1 MLRIRQ
7 AASVQDLQNILE
19 LQGENMKM
27 QLSPQEIDAE
37 GFITVRHS
45 LEQLKIMQNLV
56 PQVIATDEEQLA
68 GYALVMGRELKN
80 NIPVLIPMFDLLD
93 ALAYHGKPV
102 RSLNYYVMGQIC
114 VRKSYRGKGVFRQ
127 LYHAHRELLSKD
139 HDCCITEVS
148 TSNFR
153 SMRAHLAVG
162 FQVLHTF
169 TDDIDEWNIVLWDWT
184 K

>member
-80 NIPVLIPMFDLLD
+80 SIPVLIPMFDLLD
-93 ALAYHGKPV
+93 ALAYHGRPV

-114 VRKSYRGKGVFRQ
+114 VRKSYRGKGSFVNSTTPTANCYQKTMTVALLKSLHQIFGRCAPILPWVFKCCTP
-127 LYHAHRELLSKD
+127 LL
-139 HDCCITEVS
+139 T
-148 TSNFR
+148 T
-153 SMRAHLAVG
+153 
-162 FQVLHTF
+162 
-169 TDDIDEWNIVLWDWT
+169 
-184 K
+184 

>member
-1 MLRIRQ
+1 MLRVRQ

-19 LQGENMKM
+19 LQWENMKM
-27 QLSPQEIDAE
+27 RLTPQEIDGE

-45 LEQLKIMQNLV
+45 LEQLNIMQDLV

-68 GYALVMGRELKN
+68 GYALVMARQLKN
-80 NIPVLIPMFDLLD
+80 SIPVLIPMFDLLD
-93 ALAYHGKPV
+93 TLAYRGRPV

-114 VRKSYRGKGVFRQ
+114 VRKSCRRRGIFRQ

-139 HDCCITEVS
+139 YDCCITEVS

-153 SMRAHLAVG
+153 SMRAHIAVG

-169 TDDIDEWNIVLWDWT
+169 TDDVDEWNIVLWDWT

>member
-27 QLSPQEIDAE
+27 QLSPQEINAE

-56 PQVIATDEEQLA
+56 PQVIAADEEQLA

-80 NIPVLIPMFDLLD
+80 SIPVLIPMFDLLD
-93 ALAYHGKPV
+93 ALSYGSGPV

-114 VRKSYRGKGVFRQ
+114 VRKSYRGKGSVN
-127 LYHAHRELLSKD
+127 YHTHRELLSKD
-139 HDCCITEVS
+139 YDCCITEVS
-148 TSNFR
+148 HQIFGR
-153 SMRAHLAVG
+153 CAPILPWVSM
-162 FQVLHTF
+162 F
-169 TDDIDEWNIVLWDWT
+169 TPY
-184 K
+184 

>member
-80 NIPVLIPMFDLLD
+80 SIPVLIPMFDLLD
-93 ALAYHGKPV
+93 TLAYRSRPV

-114 VRKSYRGKGVFRQ
+114 VRKSHRGRGIFRQ
-127 LYHAHRELLSKD
+127 AVPLSR
-139 HDCCITEVS
+139 I
-148 TSNFR
+148 
-153 SMRAHLAVG
+153 AVKR
-162 FQVLHTF
+162 L
-169 TDDIDEWNIVLWDWT
+169 
-184 K
+184 

>member
-1 MLRIRQ
+1 MLCVRL

-27 QLSPQEIDAE
+27 RLTPQEIDGE

-56 PQVIATDEEQLA
+56 PQVIATDEKQLA

-80 NIPVLIPMFDLLD
+80 SIPVLIPMFDLLD
-93 ALAYHGKPV
+93 TLTYHSRPV

-114 VRKSYRGKGVFRQ
+114 VRKSHRGRGVFRQ
-127 LYHAHRELLSKD
+127 LYRAHRELLSKD
-139 HDCCITEVS
+139 YDCCITEVS

-162 FQVLHTF
+162 FQLLHTF
-169 TDDIDEWNIVLWDWT
+169 KDAFYEWNIVLWDWT